1 MTALGV
7 LAVLV
12 LVILGALAWALHKHG
27 RRHLKRRGG
36 PRRGVIRLFITGRHW
51 DGTER
56 CDRGWFRW
64 GKMPLPA
71 TRAHPQAV
79 MTPWVRAPGRC
90 GPEARGVPWLAPCCS
105 LTASQ

>member
-36 PRRGVIRLFITGRHW
+36 PRRGADQALYHRPPLGR
-51 DGTER
+51 
-56 CDRGWFRW
+56 DRALR
-64 GKMPLPA
+64 
-71 TRAHPQAV
+71 
-79 MTPWVRAPGRC
+79 
-90 GPEARGVPWLAPCCS
+90 
-105 LTASQ
+105 